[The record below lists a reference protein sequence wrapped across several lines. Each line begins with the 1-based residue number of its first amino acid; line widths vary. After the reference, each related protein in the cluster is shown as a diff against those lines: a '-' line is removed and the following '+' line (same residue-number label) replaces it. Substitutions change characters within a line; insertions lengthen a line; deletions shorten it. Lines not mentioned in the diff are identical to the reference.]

1 MVSSLYGPLGIST
14 PFSLQAKML
23 LQELCSKNL
32 GWDEI
37 IPHPLSE
44 QWSNWLTVFT
54 NCLHTKSFFV
64 TQILKPLTQSA
75 KLHIKSPKP

>member
-1 MVSSLYGPLGIST
+1 MVSSLYGPLGISA

-44 QWSNWLTVFT
+44 QWSNWLKHLQKVSAEFKVDRCITVFLS
-54 NCLHTKSFFV
+54 C
-64 TQILKPLTQSA
+64 
-75 KLHIKSPKP
+75 